1 MKKLQNLASL
11 GIILIGFLT
20 LSNLTAQTTSSS
32 SLYFPPIGEENW
44 EKMPVNQTGWDQ
56 GKLGEFLAWME
67 TTNTRA
73 FIILKDG
80 KIVVEEY
87 SGNRLTGL
95 GPMNES
101 SLWYWASAG
110 KTLTA
115 TLIGIAEEEKLLKR
129 NDRTQKYLGKGWTAM
144 SSKQEKAIRL
154 IHHLT
159 MTTGLNDQGV
169 DLDDPDPSS
178 LTFLAK
184 PGSRWSYHNAPYTL
198 LKNVLE
204 VASGQSFETYFK
216 EKIGDPIGMGG
227 FWQRTGKNHV
237 FYSNARSMARFGLLL
252 LAQGQWEGKQLVNR
266 SFIREMTSSSQGLNP
281 SYGFLTWLN
290 GQSFFKLPA
299 VQRQIEGALVPSAPK
314 DMFQAMGRNGQFL
327 MVVPS
332 ENLVIVRMGA
342 HSDTSLIPYLLIR
355 DIWDRFAPVIQK
367 D

>member
-1 MKKLQNLASL
+1 MKKLQFLTSL
-11 GIILIGFLT
+11 SLFLVGFLVF
-20 LSNLTAQTTSSS
+20 SNLQAQNQSTST
-32 SLYFPPIGEENW
+32 LYFPPVGQEIW

-67 TTNTRA
+67 NTNTRA
-73 FIILKDG
+73 LIILKDG

-87 SGNRLTGL
+87 RGNRLTGL
-95 GPMNES
+95 GPMNEG

-115 TLIGIAEEEKLLKR
+115 TLMGIAEEEKLLKR
-129 NDRTQKYLGKGWTAM
+129 KDRTEKYLGKGWTSM
-144 SSKQEKAIRL
+144 NPKEEKAIRL

-159 MTTGLNDQGV
+159 MTTGLNDRGI
-169 DLDDPDPSS
+169 DLDDTDPSS

-184 PGSRWSYHNAPYTL
+184 PGTRWSYHNAPYIL

-204 VASGQSFETYFK
+204 AASGQPFESYFK

-227 FWQRTGKNHV
+227 FWQRTGKNHI

-252 LAQGQWEGKQLVNR
+252 LAQGQWEGKQIVNND
-266 SFIREMTSSSQGLNP
+266 FIQEMTSSSQGLNP

-290 GQSFFKLPA
+290 GKSSFKLPA
-299 VQRQIEGALVPSAPK
+299 VQREFEGSLVPSAPS
-314 DMFQAMGRNGQFL
+314 DMYQAMGRNGQFL

-342 HSDTSLIPYLLIR
+342 HSDTSLIPYRLIR
-355 DIWDRFAPVIQK
+355 DMWDRFAPVIQ
-367 D
+367 